1 MWCRKGCHGDASSVH
16 LSPRGVVF
24 LVLWEKMRMSWAN
37 RGETMSV
44 ERINDLRL
52 AASFVKSIETEDH
65 NVNLEIQKVARRI
78 ERLAS
83 ELNGY

>member
-1 MWCRKGCHGDASSVH
+1 M
-16 LSPRGVVF
+16 
-24 LVLWEKMRMSWAN
+24 VLWEKMRMSWAN
-37 RGETMSV
+37 QSESMSV
-44 ERINDLRL
+44 ERINDLKL

-83 ELNGY
+83 ELDNY

>member
-1 MWCRKGCHGDASSVH
+1 M
-16 LSPRGVVF
+16 F

-37 RGETMSV
+37 RNETMSA

-83 ELNGY
+83 ELGSY

>member
-1 MWCRKGCHGDASSVH
+1 MHPG
-16 LSPRGVVF
+16 PRGVLF

-37 RGETMSV
+37 RGETMSA
-44 ERINDLRL
+44 ERIKDLRL

-65 NVNLEIQKVARRI
+65 NVNLEIQKVARQI

-83 ELNGY
+83 ELGSY

>member
-1 MWCRKGCHGDASSVH
+1 
-16 LSPRGVVF
+16 
-24 LVLWEKMRMSWAN
+24 MSWAN
-37 RGETMSV
+37 RNETMSA

-83 ELNGY
+83 ELGSY

>member
-1 MWCRKGCHGDASSVH
+1 M
-16 LSPRGVVF
+16 F
-24 LVLWEKMRMSWAN
+24 LVLWERMTMSWAN
-37 RGETMSV
+37 QSEILSA

-78 ERLAS
+78 ERLAT
-83 ELNGY
+83 ELDSY